1 MIQLVELWDL
11 VLTFACKGQGFFFFI
26 FFFFKESSERQYVN
40 YVVIK
45 AFINIFMLA
54 LLSFQVLP
62 II

>member
-11 VLTFACKGQGFFFFI
+11 VLTFACKGQGFFFS